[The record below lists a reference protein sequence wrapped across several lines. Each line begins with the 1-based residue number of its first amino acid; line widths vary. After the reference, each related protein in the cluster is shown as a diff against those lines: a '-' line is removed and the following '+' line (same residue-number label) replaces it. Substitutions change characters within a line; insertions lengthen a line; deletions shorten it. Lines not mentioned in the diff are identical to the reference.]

1 MDPDTPDAIA
11 IRLADEGVPMR
22 AIARA
27 THIPSTRLYQTL
39 VEARMQGRLLCLP
52 RDDWPPGCPRDQRAL
67 QLSRM
72 MTRDHEALIQAVR
85 KVFALPPQPARL
97 LLLLVQHEQVSH
109 ERADVGRRSRSVYVC
124 QIRRRLAGHGLQ
136 IETLWGYGYRLSQAH
151 RRKAMELILAQMA
164 PEPAANDP

>member
-1 MDPDTPDAIA
+1 MNPDTPDAIA

-27 THIPSTRLYQTL
+27 THIPSTRLYQAL

-72 MTRDHEALIQAVR
+72 MTRDHDALILAVQ
-85 KVFALPPQPARL
+85 KLFALPPRAAGL
-97 LLLLVQHEQVSH
+97 LLQLVQHERVSH
-109 ERADVGRRSRSVYVC
+109 EHTGVGPRVCNVYIC
-124 QIRRRLAGHGLQ
+124 QIRRRLAEHGLQ
-136 IETLWGYGYRLSQAH
+136 IRTLWGYGYQLSQAH
-151 RRKAMELILAQMA
+151 RHKAMELILTQLA